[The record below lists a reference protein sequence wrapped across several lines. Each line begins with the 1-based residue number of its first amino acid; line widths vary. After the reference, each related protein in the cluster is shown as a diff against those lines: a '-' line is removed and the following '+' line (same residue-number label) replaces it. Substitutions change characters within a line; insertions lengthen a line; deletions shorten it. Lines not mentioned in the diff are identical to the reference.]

1 MKSVA
6 KDLEEYMEKIADN
19 HKFSVN
25 KLREIV
31 KQNIP
36 AGFEEMLNYGMIG
49 YVIPHDL
56 YPKGYHCD
64 TKLPLPFIN
73 IASQKNFVAFYHIGL
88 YAMPVLY
95 TWFIDEYTKLD
106 LKTLDMGKSCIRFKK
121 PDDIPF
127 KLIGELVS
135 KISVEKWI
143 SIYEDKFMTERK
155 K

>member
-1 MKSVA
+1 VKSVA

-36 AGFEEMLNYGMIG
+36 FGFEEMLNYGMIG

-106 LKTLDMGKSCIRFKK
+106 LKTLDMGKSCIRFKN

-143 SIYEDKFMTERK
+143 SVYEDKFMTERK

>member
-1 MKSVA
+1 VKSVA

-36 AGFEEMLNYGMIG
+36 FGFEEMLNYGMIG

-143 SIYEDKFMTERK
+143 SVYEDKFMTERK

>member
-1 MKSVA
+1 VKSVA

-49 YVIPHDL
+49 FVVPHNL

-64 TKLPLPFIN
+64 SNLPLPFIN
-73 IASQKNFVAFYHIGL
+73 IASQKNFVAFYHMGIYAIPEL
-88 YAMPVLY
+88 YS
-95 TWFIDEYTKLD
+95 WFINEYSKLD
-106 LKTLDMGKSCIRFKK
+106 LKTLDMGKSCIRFKN

-143 SIYEDKFMTERK
+143 SIYENGFMTKRK

>member
-36 AGFEEMLNYGMIG
+36 VGFEEMLNYGMIG

-95 TWFIDEYTKLD
+95 TWFIDEYTKLN

>member
-1 MKSVA
+1 
-6 KDLEEYMEKIADN
+6 MEKIADN

-36 AGFEEMLNYGMIG
+36 VGFEEMLNYGMIG

-95 TWFIDEYTKLD
+95 TWFIDEYTKLN

-143 SIYEDKFMTERK
+143 SVYEDKFMTERK

>member
-1 MKSVA
+1 VKSVA

-36 AGFEEMLNYGMIG
+36 VGFEEMLNYGMIG

-106 LKTLDMGKSCIRFKK
+106 LKTLDMGKSCIRFKN

-143 SIYEDKFMTERK
+143 SVYEDKFMTERK

>member
-1 MKSVA
+1 VKSVA

-36 AGFEEMLNYGMIG
+36 VGFEEMLNYGMIG

>member
-36 AGFEEMLNYGMIG
+36 VGFEEMLNYGMIG

-106 LKTLDMGKSCIRFKK
+106 LKTLDMGKSCIRFKN

-143 SIYEDKFMTERK
+143 SVYEDKFMTERK

>member
-6 KDLEEYMEKIADN
+6 KELGEYMEKIADN

-36 AGFEEMLNYGMIG
+36 FGFEEMLNYGMIG

>member
-36 AGFEEMLNYGMIG
+36 FGFEEMLNYGMIG

-64 TKLPLPFIN
+64 TK
-73 IASQKNFVAFYHIGL
+73 
-88 YAMPVLY
+88 
-95 TWFIDEYTKLD
+95 
-106 LKTLDMGKSCIRFKK
+106 
-121 PDDIPF
+121 
-127 KLIGELVS
+127 
-135 KISVEKWI
+135 
-143 SIYEDKFMTERK
+143 
-155 K
+155 

>member
-36 AGFEEMLNYGMIG
+36 FGFEEMLNYGMIG

-106 LKTLDMGKSCIRFKK
+106 LKTLDMGKSCIRFKN

-143 SIYEDKFMTERK
+143 SVYEDKFMTERK

>member
-1 MKSVA
+1 
-6 KDLEEYMEKIADN
+6 
-19 HKFSVN
+19 
-25 KLREIV
+25 
-31 KQNIP
+31 
-36 AGFEEMLNYGMIG
+36 
-49 YVIPHDL
+49 
-56 YPKGYHCD
+56 
-64 TKLPLPFIN
+64 
-73 IASQKNFVAFYHIGL
+73 
-88 YAMPVLY
+88 MPVLY
-95 TWFIDEYTKLD
+95 TWFIDEYTKLN

>member
-1 MKSVA
+1 VKSVA

-36 AGFEEMLNYGMIG
+36 VGFEEMLNYGMIG

-95 TWFIDEYTKLD
+95 TWFIDEYTKLN